1 MTAVPSV
8 PPPASP
14 AASLGSVPP
23 PSEDVDRARW
33 PYRMKDLCDRTGLP
47 RQVIHFYIQQ
57 GLLPEGHKTGRNM
70 AYYGESHLERLKLIR
85 QLQHERFLP
94 LKAIRAVLNEQDES
108 FTGEQ
113 RALLRDVKHRLAPL
127 LGGRGGEGGAGSV
140 ATVDLHELLERTGVS
155 LADAEEMVA
164 HGLLSTVAQDGTTFL
179 ARDEAWILEV
189 WGDMQKLGFS
199 RELGFTPAD
208 MLVFADA
215 MNAMFKR
222 ETEMLTKRLA
232 HLAPDQVAPMVERSI
247 PLINQFM
254 ARYHESLIRSFFAS
268 VQA

>member
-1 MTAVPSV
+1 MTAYPST
-8 PPPASP
+8 
-14 AASLGSVPP
+14 LP
-23 PSEDVDRARW
+23 PSSAPPSLAPGEEIDRARF

-57 GLLPEGHKTGRNM
+57 GLLPEGQKTGRNM
-70 AYYGESHLERLKLIR
+70 AYYGESHLERIKLVR

-94 LKAIRAVLNEQDES
+94 LKAIRAVLDEQDES

-113 RALLRDVKHRLAPL
+113 RALLRDVKHRLGPI
-127 LGGRGGEGGAGSV
+127 LGGRAAEGGV
-140 ATVDLHELLERTGVS
+140 VTVDLEELLARTGVDA
-155 LADAEEMVA
+155 ADVDDMVS
-164 HGLLSTVAQDGTTFL
+164 HGLLTTAVQNGRTVL
-179 ARDEAWILEV
+179 AKDDAWMLDIWSE
-189 WGDMQKLGFS
+189 MKRLGFT
-199 RELGFTPAD
+199 RALGFTPAD

-215 MNAMFKR
+215 VNAMFQR
-222 ETEMLTKRLA
+222 EAEMLTRRLA